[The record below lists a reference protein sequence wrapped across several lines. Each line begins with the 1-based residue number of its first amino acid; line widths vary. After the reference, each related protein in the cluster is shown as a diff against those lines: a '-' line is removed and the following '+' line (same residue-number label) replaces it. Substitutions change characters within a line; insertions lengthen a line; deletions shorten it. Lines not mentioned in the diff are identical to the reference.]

1 MKTLAFPALVAA
13 ALAVTGCA
21 KQADD
26 ANATALNDVVLN
38 DTDGAD
44 ATLSATDS
52 LDGNTTDS
60 NATETSGNA
69 L

>member
-1 MKTLAFPALVAA
+1 MKKLAFPALVAA

-21 KQADD
+21 RQADD

-38 DTDGAD
+38 DTDGAN
-44 ATLSATDS
+44 LSATDS
-52 LDGNTTDS
+52 LDGNVTDS